1 MASVRR
7 LKKEIEY
14 LSSQMI
20 GDSIDFINSFEGKEQ
35 EIMKIINDTVNLHNE
50 IIDRINTPDGKD
62 NRKIVKDYYNKVKKD
77 YISGLN
83 AGYEELEALLKGDKS

>member
-62 NRKIVKDYYNKVKKD
+62 NRKIVKAYYSKVKKD
-77 YISGLN
+77 YIAGLN
-83 AGYEELEALLKGDKS
+83 AGYEKLETLLKGD

>member
-35 EIMKIINDTVNLHNE
+35 EIMQIIDDTVNLHNE

-62 NRKIVKDYYNKVKKD
+62 NRKIVKAYYKQVKKD

-83 AGYEELEALLKGDKS
+83 VGYKKLETLFIGNK

>member
-50 IIDRINTPDGKD
+50 TIDRINTPDGKD
-62 NRKIVKDYYNKVKKD
+62 NRKIVKTYYNKVKKD

-83 AGYEELEALLKGDKS
+83 TGYEKLETLLKRDKS

>member
-1 MASVRR
+1 MASIRR

-35 EIMKIINDTVNLHNE
+35 EIMQIIDDTVNLHNE

-62 NRKIVKDYYNKVKKD
+62 NRKIVKAYYKQVKKD

-83 AGYEELEALLKGDKS
+83 VGYKKLETLFKGDK